1 MRTIR
6 DDEGLPQLPN
16 DIAVKQSEL
25 SDPEL
30 AELESIVAMTS
41 AFLEFLGSK
50 ERQQWPPVG
59 CMPSDHASM
68 NKEGWARNSFRH

>member
-30 AELESIVAMTS
+30 AELE
-41 AFLEFLGSK
+41 
-50 ERQQWPPVG
+50 
-59 CMPSDHASM
+59 ASS
-68 NKEGWARNSFRH
+68 R